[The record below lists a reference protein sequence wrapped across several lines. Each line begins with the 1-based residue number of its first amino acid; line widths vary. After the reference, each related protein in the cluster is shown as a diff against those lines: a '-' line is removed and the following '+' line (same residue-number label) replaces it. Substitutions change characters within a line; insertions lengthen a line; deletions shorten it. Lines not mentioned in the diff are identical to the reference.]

1 MAASLCGRILTF
13 KKLVNLDLNTLK
25 LRAEPV
31 GAAFQQNNA
40 PALEEAFHQFLSF
53 LPVKLHSPSE
63 GFYQTCLFFALVLAG
78 QSPKVEEPT
87 GDGFIDAVLEID
99 SQKAGEKN
107 VFIIEL
113 KYVPLTDLSGSQLG
127 EVETKSKKIDKSQ
140 NEDKIK
146 AILAKKANEALA
158 QIDDKKYASKYLG
171 LGHKVFK
178 TALIVRD
185 RTEVK
190 VIIKESSSK

>member
-1 MAASLCGRILTF
+1 VAASLCGRILTF

-31 GAAFQQNNA
+31 GAAFEQNNA
-40 PALEEAFHQFLSF
+40 LALEEAFHQFLSF

-87 GDGFIDAVLEID
+87 GDGFIDAVLEVGD
-99 SQKAGEKN
+99 QKAGEKN

-113 KYVPLTDLSGSQLG
+113 KYVPLTELSGSQTG
-127 EVETKSKKIDKSQ
+127 EVETEPKKIDKINS
-140 NEDKIK
+140 IM
-146 AILAKKANEALA
+146 AKKANEALT
-158 QIDDKKYASKYLG
+158 QIEGKNYASKYLV

-178 TALIVRD
+178 TALIVGY

-190 VIIKESSSK
+190 VVIEEIGS

>member
-1 MAASLCGRILTF
+1 VAASLCGRILTF

-53 LPVKLHSPSE
+53 WPVKLHSPSE

-87 GDGFIDAVLEID
+87 GDGFIDAVLEVGD
-99 SQKAGEKN
+99 QKAGGKN
-107 VFIIEL
+107 IFVIEL
-113 KYVPLTDLSGSQLG
+113 KYVQLTDLLDSQTG
-127 EVETKSKKIDKSQ
+127 EVETEPKKIDKSQ
-140 NEDKIK
+140 SSDKIK
-146 AILAKKANEALA
+146 AILAKKATEALA
-158 QIDDKKYASKYLG
+158 QIEDKKYASKYLG

-178 TALIVRD
+178 TALIVGY
-185 RTEVK
+185 RTDVK
-190 VIIKESSSK
+190 VVIEEIGS